1 MKVELVYESG
11 CPNIQ
16 QTRENL
22 LRAFSHAQLPARW
35 TEWDIDSQDCP
46 DPVRGFGSPT
56 VLVNGNDT
64 LGQARGK
71 GSCCRL
77 YLTSDGLQVG
87 SPPVD
92 AIRLALLGSGN
103 TSNAGWRS
111 NLAVLPGVGVAL
123 LPKLTCPMCWPAY
136 SGILSM
142 LGLSVLLSKEYLFA
156 ITFLFL
162 SLSVGALGFR
172 ASHRHGYRPTVLGAA
187 GSSLILLGKFR
198 FESSPLM
205 YCGLALLAAASLWN
219 GWPRKAV
226 STCQQ
231 CVPAGGALQD
241 WTQRRTN
248 DDESR
253 NAQG

>member
-16 QTRENL
+16 QARENL
-22 LRAFSHAQLPARW
+22 LRALSQAQLPARW
-35 TEWDIDSQDCP
+35 TEWNTESQDCP
-46 DPVRGFGSPT
+46 DHVRGFGSPT

-64 LGQARGK
+64 LGQASGA

-77 YLTSDGLQVG
+77 YPTSDGHQAG

-92 AIRLALLGSGN
+92 VIRLALLGSGS
-103 TSNAGWRS
+103 TPKAGWRS

-136 SGILSM
+136 AGILST
-142 LGLSVLLSKEYLFA
+142 LGLSVLLSAEYLFA
-156 ITFLFL
+156 ITLLFL

-172 ASHRHGYRPTVLGAA
+172 ASHRRGYSPTLLGAA
-187 GSSLILLGKFR
+187 GSALVLLGKFR
-198 FESSPLM
+198 FESSALM
-205 YCGLALLAAASLWN
+205 YGGLALLAAASLWN

-241 WTQRRTN
+241 
-248 DDESR
+248 
-253 NAQG
+253 